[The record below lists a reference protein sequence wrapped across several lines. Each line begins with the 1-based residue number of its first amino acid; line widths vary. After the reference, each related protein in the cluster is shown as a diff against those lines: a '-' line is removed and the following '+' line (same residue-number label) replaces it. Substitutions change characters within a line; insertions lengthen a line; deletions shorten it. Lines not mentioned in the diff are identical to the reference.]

1 MTTWTAGTRVFS
13 AASSVEAIIVTGADV
28 ELACAGAPM
37 LTERPEGVEGNGD
50 GAELAVG
57 KRFEDAQTSL
67 VVMVTR
73 PGAGPLTAD
82 GRELGQRAATP
93 LPSSD

>member
-1 MTTWTAGTRVFS
+1 MTNWTAGTRLYS
-13 AASSVEAIIVTGADV
+13 AASAVEAIVVTGADV
-28 ELACAGAPM
+28 DLACAGAPV
-37 LTERPEGVEGNGD
+37 LTERPETTEGAT
-50 GAELAVG
+50 GADLAVG
-57 KRFEDAQTSL
+57 KRFEDADSGL

-82 GRELGQRAATP
+82 GREMTQRAAAA